1 VQPIVPD
8 LALGLLALGTR
19 RRLPRL
25 LLAALLGMALGG
37 ICTLLTAELAPSMAT
52 GVLLHLPFIHPR
64 GVAEADAY
72 LRSHGMA
79 RGFLHQPWSGIP
91 FKVWAV
97 DAGTRR
103 LDPWSVVPWFVAGR
117 TLRIAA
123 VTSVAAGCAALLG
136 RARLLRAGFPVI
148 AILALALFA
157 VGFVQIVVA

>member
-1 VQPIVPD
+1 MSALATLPSTRHRWTEVAHRMHDGWRRIAESDAAVVAVLLWAVGEATVQPIVPD

-72 LRSHGMA
+72 LALR
-79 RGFLHQPWSGIP
+79 L
-91 FKVWAV
+91 
-97 DAGTRR
+97 AG
-103 LDPWSVVPWFVAGR
+103 
-117 TLRIAA
+117 
-123 VTSVAAGCAALLG
+123 
-136 RARLLRAGFPVI
+136 
-148 AILALALFA
+148 
-157 VGFVQIVVA
+157 